1 MNLSH
6 LKFAS
11 TVASAGSFTSAARLC
26 HVTQPTLSNGIAQLE
41 AELGE
46 RLFLRTTRSVALTAF
61 GKHIVPYIDE
71 VLRAQA
77 GLVQQS
83 RAFHSP
89 QRRLIRIG
97 TSPLLNAKLLAPM
110 IEPFT
115 LRHSNVDVVLREMN
129 MADLY
134 RMLET
139 GLLDFVFGVADAAT
153 EKWHTAH
160 LYEEPLR
167 FIPRGAARPQSK
179 RPSAVRLTD
188 IAGETFVMVPDA
200 CGLSR
205 ETRRLFRRHRRKL
218 LEYSGEAMSYQVL
231 EEWAALGVGAA
242 ILPLS
247 KIATSAHESLSI
259 TDNKTGREI
268 TIAFQ
273 ATWRRT
279 GSQAQH
285 LKDFAQHLRL
295 VVPKLI
301 TGASSAAVAR

>member
-11 TVASAGSFTSAARLC
+11 SVAAERSFTAAALRC

-46 RLFLRTTRSVALTAF
+46 RLFVRTTRSVTLTPF

-77 GLVQQS
+77 GVLQQA

-89 QRRLIRIG
+89 QKRLIRIG
-97 TSPLLNAKLLAPM
+97 TSPLLNARLLAPM

-115 LRHSNVDVVLREMN
+115 RLQPNVDVLLREMN
-129 MADLY
+129 MGDLY
-134 RMLET
+134 RMLDT
-139 GLLDFVFGVADAAT
+139 GLLDFVFGVADVEAG
-153 EKWHTAH
+153 KWNTAF

-167 FIPRGAARPQSK
+167 FIPRGAMSPPGK
-179 RPSAVRLTD
+179 RPSAVRLKD
-188 IAGETFVMVPDA
+188 IADEMFVMVPDA

-205 ETRRLFRRHRRKL
+205 ATRRLFRSHRRKL

-247 KIATSAHESLSI
+247 KIATTAHESFSI
-259 TDNKTGREI
+259 TDKTGREV
-268 TIAFQ
+268 TIVFQ
-273 ATWRRT
+273 AMWPR
-279 GSQAQH
+279 ADELAPH
-285 LKDFAQHLRL
+285 LDEFANHLRT

-301 TGASSAAVAR
+301 AGAAVT

>member
-11 TVASAGSFTSAARLC
+11 SVAAERSFTAAALRC

-46 RLFLRTTRSVALTAF
+46 RLFVRTTRSVTLTPF

-77 GLVQQS
+77 GVLQQA

-89 QRRLIRIG
+89 QKRLIRIG
-97 TSPLLNAKLLAPM
+97 TSPLLNARLLAPM

-115 LRHSNVDVVLREMN
+115 RLQPNVDVLLREMN
-129 MADLY
+129 MGDLY
-134 RMLET
+134 RMLDT
-139 GLLDFVFGVADAAT
+139 GLLDFVFGVADVET
-153 EKWHTAH
+153 GKWNTAF

-167 FIPRGAARPQSK
+167 FIPRGAMSPPGK
-179 RPSAVRLTD
+179 RPSAVRLKD
-188 IAGETFVMVPDA
+188 IADEMFVMVPDA

-205 ETRRLFRRHRRKL
+205 ATRRLFRSHRRKL

-247 KIATSAHESLSI
+247 KIATTAHESFSI
-259 TDNKTGREI
+259 TDKTGREV
-268 TIAFQ
+268 TIVFQ
-273 ATWRRT
+273 AMWPRT
-279 GSQAQH
+279 DELAPH
-285 LKDFAQHLRL
+285 LDEFANHLRT

-301 TGASSAAVAR
+301 AGAAVT